1 LSRLFCFQSMQHQK
15 ILILDFGSQ
24 VTQLIARR
32 VREAHVFCEVHPC
45 DVSSDWVRDYAKDGS
60 LKGIILSGS
69 HASLWEDE
77 TLRAPQVVFEL
88 GIPVLGICF
97 GMYAIAAALGGKVE
111 GGHGREFGHA
121 QVRARGHTKLLDGI
135 ADVTSPEGHGLLN
148 VWMSHGDNVVE
159 MPPGFKLMASTDSCP
174 IAGMAD
180 EERRFYAVQFHPEVT
195 HTTQGKAILE
205 RFVLGICG
213 AKPDWVM
220 KDHIAEAV
228 ELIRQQVGEEEVI
241 LGLSGG
247 VDSSVAAALIHRAIG
262 DQLTCVFV
270 DHGLLRLNEGD
281 MVMDMF
287 VGKLHAKVIRVDA
300 EAQFLGHLKGVSD
313 PEAKRKI
320 IGREFVEVFK
330 AQAGELI
337 ASGAS
342 KSGAKWLA
350 QGTIYPDVI
359 ESGGAKSKKAV
370 TIKSHHNVGGLPE
383 QLGLKLL
390 EPLRDLFKDEVRE
403 LGVALGL
410 PHDMVYRHP
419 FPGPGLGVRIL
430 GEVKKEYADLLR
442 KADAIFIEE
451 LRNFPFTPVHP
462 EPVEGPRVP
471 KTWYDATS
479 QAFTVFLPVKSV
491 GVMGDGRTYDYVV
504 ALRAV
509 QTSDFMTA
517 DWAELPYALLKKVSS
532 RIINEVRGI
541 NRVTYD
547 VSSKPPATIEWE

>member
-1 LSRLFCFQSMQHQK
+1 MQHQK

-32 VREAHVFCEVHPC
+32 VREAHVYCEVHPC
-45 DVSSDWVRDYAKDGS
+45 DVSSEWVREYAADGL
-60 LKGIILSGS
+60 LKGVILSGS
-69 HASLWEDE
+69 HASVYEDS
-77 TLRAPQVVFEL
+77 TDRAPDAVFEL
-88 GIPVLGICF
+88 GVPVLGICY
-97 GMYAIAAALGGKVE
+97 GMQTMAQQLGGKVE
-111 GGHGREFGHA
+111 SGHQREFGYA
-121 QVRARGHTKLLDGI
+121 EVRAHGHTRLLKDI
-135 ADVTSPEGHGLLN
+135 ADFTTPEGHGMLK
-148 VWMSHGDNVVE
+148 VWMSHGDKVTE
-159 MPPGFKLMASTDSCP
+159 LPPGFKLMASTPSCP

-180 EERRFYAVQFHPEVT
+180 EQRGYYAVQFHPEVT
-195 HTTQGKAILE
+195 HTVQGRAMLE
-205 RFVLGICG
+205 RFVLDICG
-213 AKPDWVM
+213 VQPDWIM
-220 KDHIAEAV
+220 RDHIAEAV
-228 ELIRQQVGEEEVI
+228 EKIRQQVGDEEVI

-287 VGKLHAKVIRVDA
+287 AGKLHAKVIRVDA
-300 EAQFLGHLKGVSD
+300 SDLFLGELAGVSD
-313 PEAKRKI
+313 PEQKRKI
-320 IGREFVEVFK
+320 IGRLFVDVFK
-330 AQAGELI
+330 AEAEKLK
-337 ASGAS
+337 ASG
-342 KSGAKWLA
+342 SGHKGATFLA

-442 KADAIFIEE
+442 RADAIFIEE
-451 LRNFPFTPVHP
+451 LRSTIDPVS
-462 EPVEGPRVP
+462 G
-471 KTWYDATS
+471 KSWYDLTS

-517 DWAELPYALLKKVSS
+517 DWAELPYSLLKRVSG

>member
-1 LSRLFCFQSMQHQK
+1 MNHDK

-32 VREAHVFCEVHPC
+32 VRESHVYCEIHPN
-45 DVSSDWVRDYAKDGS
+45 DVSDAFIREFAP
-60 LKGIILSGS
+60 KGIILSGS
-69 HASLWEDE
+69 HASTYEAQD
-77 TLRAPQVVFEL
+77 LRAPQAVWDL
-88 GIPVLGICF
+88 GVPVLGICY
-97 GMYAIAAALGGKVE
+97 GMFTMTVQLGGQVE
-111 GGHGREFGHA
+111 ASTHREFGYA
-121 QVRARGHTKLLDGI
+121 EVRARGHTKLLEGI
-135 ADVTSPEGHGLLN
+135 EDFRTADGHGMLK
-148 VWMSHGDNVVE
+148 VWMSHGDKVTALPE
-159 MPPGFKLMASTDSCP
+159 GFKLMASTPSCP
-174 IAGMAD
+174 IAGIAD
-180 EERRFYAVQFHPEVT
+180 EARRYYAVQFHPEVT
-195 HTTQGKAILE
+195 HTTQGRALLE
-205 RFVLGICG
+205 RFVLGICDV
-213 AKPDWVM
+213 KPDWVM
-220 KDHIAEAV
+220 RDHVAEAV
-228 ELIRQQVGEEEVI
+228 ALIREQVGAEEVI

-270 DHGLLRLNEGD
+270 DHGLLRLNEAKL
-281 MVMDMF
+281 VMDMF
-287 VGKLHAKVIRVDA
+287 VGRLHAKVVHVDA
-300 EAQFLGHLKGVSD
+300 VDQFMGHLKGVSD

-320 IGREFVEVFK
+320 IGREFVEVFQREAAK
-330 AQAGELI
+330 LAN
-337 ASGAS
+337 
-342 KSGAKWLA
+342 AKWLA

-359 ESGGAKSKKAV
+359 ESGGAQSSTGTKKAT

-383 QLGLKLL
+383 TLGLKLL

-430 GEVKKEYADLLR
+430 GEVHKEYADLLR
-442 KADAIFIEE
+442 SADAIFIEE
-451 LRNFPFTPVHP
+451 LRNHVDPVT
-462 EPVEGPRVP
+462 G
-471 KTWYDATS
+471 KSWYDLTS
-479 QAFTVFLPVKSV
+479 QAFAVFLPVKSV

-541 NRVTYD
+541 NRVAYD

>member
-1 LSRLFCFQSMQHQK
+1 MTMHDK

-32 VREAHVFCEVHPC
+32 VREAHVYCEIHPN
-45 DVSSDWVRDYAKDGS
+45 DVSEAFIQSFAP
-60 LKGIILSGS
+60 KGIILSGS
-69 HASLWEDE
+69 HASTYEE
-77 TLRAPQVVFEL
+77 HELRAPACVWGL
-88 GIPVLGICF
+88 GIPVLGICY
-97 GMYAIAAALGGKVE
+97 GMFTMAVQLGGRVE
-111 GGHGREFGHA
+111 ASTHREFGYA
-121 QVRARGHTKLLDGI
+121 EVRARGHTRLFDGI
-135 ADVTSPEGHGLLN
+135 EDFCTAEGHGMLK
-148 VWMSHGDNVVE
+148 VWMSHGDKVTE
-159 MPPGFKLMASTDSCP
+159 LPPGFKLMASTPSCP
-174 IAGMAD
+174 IAAMAD
-180 EERRFYAVQFHPEVT
+180 EARGYYAVQFHPEVT
-195 HTTQGKAILE
+195 HTVQGRAMLE

-213 AKPDWVM
+213 ARPDWVM
-220 KDHIAEAV
+220 KDHVAEAV
-228 ELIRQQVGEEEVI
+228 AAIREQVGDQEVI

-287 VGKLHAKVIRVDA
+287 EGQLHARVIRVDA
-300 EAQFLGHLKGVSD
+300 SELFLKELAGVSD
-313 PEAKRKI
+313 PEVKRKI
-320 IGREFVEVFK
+320 IGRLFVDVFK
-330 AQAGELI
+330 AEAAKLKAGDGGHK
-337 ASGAS
+337 GATY
-342 KSGAKWLA
+342 LA

-359 ESGGAKSKKAV
+359 ESGGAKTKKAT

-390 EPLRDLFKDEVRE
+390 EPLCDLFKDEVRE

-410 PHDMVYRHP
+410 PHEMVYRHP

-442 KADAIFIEE
+442 RADAIFIDE
-451 LRNFPFTPVHP
+451 LRRTIDPVTC
-462 EPVEGPRVP
+462 
-471 KTWYDATS
+471 KSWYDLTS
-479 QAFTVFLPVKSV
+479 QAFAVFLPVKSV
-491 GVMGDGRTYDYVV
+491 GVMGDGRTYDHVV

>member
-1 LSRLFCFQSMQHQK
+1 MTGQAMHQK

-32 VREAHVFCEVHPC
+32 IREAHVFCEVHPC
-45 DVSSDWVRDYAKDGS
+45 DVSDDWIRAYARDGQ

-69 HASLWEDE
+69 HASVYEDS
-77 TLRAPQVVFEL
+77 TDKAPQAVFEL
-88 GIPVLGICF
+88 GVPVLGICY
-97 GMYAIAAALGGKVE
+97 GMQTMAHQLGGIVQS
-111 GGHGREFGHA
+111 GHTREFGPA
-121 QVRARGHTKLLDGI
+121 DVRAHGHTQLLEGI
-135 ADVTSPEGHGLLN
+135 QDYATPMGHGMLQ
-148 VWMSHGDNVVE
+148 VWMSHGDKVTE
-159 MPPGFKLMASTDSCP
+159 LPHGFKLMASTDSCP

-180 EERRFYAVQFHPEVT
+180 EERRFYGVQFHPEVT
-195 HTTQGKAILE
+195 HTKRGAAILE
-205 RFVLGICG
+205 RFVLDICG
-213 AKPDWVM
+213 TRADWIM
-220 KDHIAEAV
+220 GDYISEAV
-228 ELIRQQVGEEEVI
+228 AKIRAQVGTEEVI

-281 MVMDMF
+281 LVMEMF
-287 VGKLHAKVIRVDA
+287 VGKLHTHVIRVDA
-300 EAQFLGHLKGVSD
+300 ADQFLGHLAGVSE

-330 AQAGELI
+330 AEAGKL
-337 ASGAS
+337 
-342 KSGAKWLA
+342 KSDQSRHVAWLA

-359 ESGGAKSKKAV
+359 ESGGAKNKKAV
-370 TIKSHHNVGGLPE
+370 VIKSHHNVGGLPE

-390 EPLRDLFKDEVRE
+390 EPLRELFKDEVRQ

-410 PHDMVYRHP
+410 PYHMVYRHP

-442 KADAIFIEE
+442 QADAIFIEE
-451 LRNFPFTPVHP
+451 LRNFMDDAT
-462 EPVEGPRVP
+462 G
-471 KTWYDATS
+471 KSWYDLTS
-479 QAFTVFLPVKSV
+479 QAFVVFLPVKSV

-517 DWAELPYALLKKVSS
+517 DWAELPYALLKKVSG

>member
-1 LSRLFCFQSMQHQK
+1 MIIVDYCLMQHDK

-32 VREAHVFCEVHPC
+32 IREAHVYCEVHPC
-45 DVSSDWVRDYAKDGS
+45 DVTSDWVRDYAKDGT
-60 LKGIILSGS
+60 LKGVILSGS
-69 HASLWEDE
+69 HASVYDVDDK
-77 TLRAPQVVFEL
+77 APDAVFEL
-88 GIPVLGICF
+88 GVPVLGICY
-97 GMYAIAAALGGKVE
+97 GMQTMAQQLGGKVE
-111 GGHGREFGHA
+111 AGHTREFGYA
-121 QVRARGHTKLLDGI
+121 EVRAHGHAALLKGI
-135 ADVTSPEGHGLLN
+135 EDFHSPEGDAMLK
-148 VWMSHGDNVVE
+148 VWMSHGDKVTE
-159 MPPGFKLMASTDSCP
+159 LPRGFRLMASTPSCP

-180 EERRFYAVQFHPEVT
+180 EARRFYAVQFHPEVT
-195 HTTQGKAILE
+195 HTVQGRAMLE
-205 RFVLGICG
+205 RFVRDICQ
-213 AKPDWVM
+213 ANPDWIM
-220 KDHIAEAV
+220 RDHIAEAV
-228 ELIRQQVGEEEVI
+228 QAIRTQVGDEEVI

-262 DQLTCVFV
+262 DRLTCVFV

-287 VGKLHAKVIRVDA
+287 EGKLHARVIRVDA
-300 EAQFLGHLKGVSD
+300 SELFLGKLAGVSD
-313 PEAKRKI
+313 PEQKRKI
-320 IGREFVEVFK
+320 IGGLFVDVFK
-330 AQAGELI
+330 AEAAKLKAGEGGHK
-337 ASGAS
+337 GATF
-342 KSGAKWLA
+342 LA

-403 LGVALGL
+403 LGVELGL

-442 KADAIFIEE
+442 RADAIFIEE
-451 LRNFPFTPVHP
+451 LRSTIDTNS
-462 EPVEGPRVP
+462 G
-471 KTWYDATS
+471 KSWYDLTS

-517 DWAELPYALLKKVSS
+517 DWAELPYALLKKVSG

>member
-1 LSRLFCFQSMQHQK
+1 MTLHDK

-32 VREAHVFCEVHPC
+32 VREAHVYCEIHPN
-45 DVSSDWVRDYAKDGS
+45 DVSDDFIRAFAPRGV
-60 LKGIILSGS
+60 ILSGS
-69 HASLWEDE
+69 HASTYEE
-77 TLRAPQVVFEL
+77 HELRAPACVWEL
-88 GIPVLGICF
+88 GIPVLGICY
-97 GMYAIAAALGGKVE
+97 GMFTMAVQLGGHVE
-111 GGHGREFGHA
+111 ASTHREFGYA
-121 QVRARGHTKLLDGI
+121 EVRARGHTRLFDGI
-135 ADVTSPEGHGLLN
+135 EDFRTAEGHGMLK
-148 VWMSHGDNVVE
+148 VWMSHGDKVTE
-159 MPPGFKLMASTDSCP
+159 LPPGFKLMASTPSCP

-180 EERRFYAVQFHPEVT
+180 EARGYYAVQFHPEVT
-195 HTTQGKAILE
+195 HTVQGRAMLE

-213 AKPDWVM
+213 ARPDWVM
-220 KDHIAEAV
+220 KDHVAEAV
-228 ELIRQQVGEEEVI
+228 AAIREQVGDEEVI

-287 VGKLHAKVIRVDA
+287 EGQLHARVIRVDA
-300 EAQFLGHLKGVSD
+300 SELFLKELAGVSD

-320 IGREFVEVFK
+320 IGRLFVDVFK
-330 AQAGELI
+330 AEAAKLKAGDGGHK
-337 ASGAS
+337 GATF
-342 KSGAKWLA
+342 LA

-359 ESGGAKSKKAV
+359 ESGGAKTKKAT

-410 PHDMVYRHP
+410 PHEMVYRHP

-442 KADAIFIEE
+442 RADAIFIEE
-451 LRNFPFTPVHP
+451 LRRAVDPAT
-462 EPVEGPRVP
+462 G
-471 KTWYDATS
+471 KTWYDLTS

-517 DWAELPYALLKKVSS
+517 DWAELPYALLKKVSG

>member
-1 LSRLFCFQSMQHQK
+1 MNHDK

-32 VREAHVFCEVHPC
+32 VREAHVYCEVHPC
-45 DVSSDWVRDYAKDGS
+45 DVSSEWVRQYAADGR
-60 LKGIILSGS
+60 LKGVILSGS
-69 HASLWEDE
+69 HASVYEVDD
-77 TLRAPQVVFEL
+77 RAPDAVFEL
-88 GIPVLGICF
+88 GVPVLGICY
-97 GMYAIAAALGGKVE
+97 GMQTMAQQLGGRVE
-111 GGHGREFGHA
+111 GSPVREFGYA
-121 QVRARGHTKLLDGI
+121 EVRARGHTALLKDI
-135 ADVTSPEGHGLLN
+135 ADFHTPEGYGMLK
-148 VWMSHGDNVVE
+148 VWMSHGDKVVE
-159 MPPGFKLMASTDSCP
+159 LPPGFKLMASTDSCP

-180 EERRFYAVQFHPEVT
+180 ETRRFYGVQFHPEVT
-195 HTTQGKAILE
+195 HTVQGRAILE
-205 RFVLGICG
+205 RFVLEICG
-213 AKPDWVM
+213 ARPDWIM
-220 KDHIAEAV
+220 RDHIEEAV
-228 ELIRQQVGEEEVI
+228 AAIRAQVGDEEVL

-270 DHGLLRLNEGD
+270 DHGLLRLHEGD

-287 VGKLHAKVIRVDA
+287 AGKLHARVIRVDA
-300 EAQFLGHLKGVSD
+300 SDLFLRELAGVTD
-313 PEAKRKI
+313 PERKRKI
-320 IGREFVEVFK
+320 IGRLFVDVFK
-330 AQAGELI
+330 AEAEKLKAARPG
-337 ASGAS
+337 S
-342 KSGAKWLA
+342 KGIQWLA

-442 KADAIFIEE
+442 RADAIFIEE
-451 LRNFPFTPVHP
+451 LRSTI
-462 EPVEGPRVP
+462 EPNSG
-471 KTWYDATS
+471 KSWYDLVS
-479 QAFTVFLPVKSV
+479 QAFAVFLPVKSV

-517 DWAELPYALLKKVSS
+517 DWAELPYSLLKRVSS

>member
-1 LSRLFCFQSMQHQK
+1 MSMSHQK

-32 VREAHVFCEVHPC
+32 VREAHVYCEVHPC
-45 DVSSDWVRDYAKDGS
+45 DVSSDWVKAFAADGM
-60 LKGIILSGS
+60 LKGVILSGS
-69 HASLWEDE
+69 HASVYEESTD
-77 TLRAPQVVFEL
+77 RAPDAVFEL
-88 GIPVLGICF
+88 GIPVLGICY
-97 GMYAIAAALGGKVE
+97 GMQTMAQQLGGKVA
-111 GGHGREFGHA
+111 GGQTREFGYA
-121 QVRARGHTKLLDGI
+121 EVRAHGHTRLLNDL
-135 ADVTSPEGHGLLN
+135 ADFTTPEGHGMLK
-148 VWMSHGDNVVE
+148 VWMSHGDKVVD
-159 MPPGFKLMASTDSCP
+159 MPPGFSVMASTPSCP

-180 EERRFYAVQFHPEVT
+180 EARGYYALQFHPEVT
-195 HTTQGKAILE
+195 HTVQGAAMLR
-205 RFVLGICG
+205 RFVLEICG
-213 AKPDWVM
+213 TSPDWIMGDYVS
-220 KDHIAEAV
+220 EAV
-228 ELIRQQVGEEEVI
+228 ARIREQVGGEEVI

-287 VGKLHAKVIRVDA
+287 AGKLHARVIRVDA
-300 EAQFLGHLKGVSD
+300 SELFLGQLAGVDD
-313 PEAKRKI
+313 PEKKRKI
-320 IGREFVEVFK
+320 IGGLFVDVFK
-330 AQAGELI
+330 AEAAKLKAGNGGHK
-337 ASGAS
+337 GATF
-342 KSGAKWLA
+342 LA

-383 QLGLKLL
+383 QLGLQLL

-442 KADAIFIEE
+442 QADAIFIEE
-451 LRNFPFTPVHP
+451 LRNFRDEAT
-462 EPVEGPRVP
+462 G
-471 KTWYDATS
+471 KTWYELTS

-491 GVMGDGRTYDYVV
+491 GVMGDGRTYEYVV

-509 QTSDFMTA
+509 QTNDFMTA
-517 DWAELPYALLKKVSS
+517 DWAELPYALLKKTSG

>member
-1 LSRLFCFQSMQHQK
+1 MNHQK

-32 VREAHVFCEVHPC
+32 VREAHVYCEVHPC
-45 DVSSDWVRDYAKDGS
+45 DVSDAWLRDFASDGQLR
-60 LKGIILSGS
+60 GIVLSGS
-69 HASLWEDE
+69 HASAYQESTD
-77 TLRAPQVVFEL
+77 RAPPAVFDL
-88 GIPVLGICF
+88 GVPVLGICY
-97 GMYAIAAALGGKVE
+97 GMQTMAQQLGGQVSAAEMVNGMAK
-111 GGHGREFGHA
+111 REFGYA
-121 QVRARGHTKLLDGI
+121 EVRAHGHTALLKDI
-135 ADVTSPEGHGLLN
+135 QDMVNDQGHGLLK
-148 VWMSHGDNVVE
+148 VWMSHGDKVSAL
-159 MPPGFKLMASTDSCP
+159 PPGFKVMASTPSCP

-180 EERRFYAVQFHPEVT
+180 EQRRFYGVQFHPEVT
-195 HTTQGKAILE
+195 HTIQGRALIE
-205 RFVLGICG
+205 RFVLGICQTH
-213 AKPDWVM
+213 PDWIM
-220 KDHIAEAV
+220 GDYISEAV
-228 ELIRQQVGEEEVI
+228 EKIRAQVGTEEVI

-281 MVMDMF
+281 AVMEMF

-300 EAQFLGHLKGVSD
+300 ADLFLGKLAGVTD

-320 IGREFVEVFK
+320 IGGLFVDVFK
-330 AQAGELI
+330 AEAAKLKAGQGGHK
-337 ASGAS
+337 GATF
-342 KSGAKWLA
+342 LA

-370 TIKSHHNVGGLPE
+370 TIKSHHNVGGLPA
-383 QLGLKLL
+383 QLGLNLL

-410 PHDMVYRHP
+410 PPSMVYRHP

-442 KADAIFIEE
+442 RADAIFIEE
-451 LRNFPFTPVHP
+451 LHHFKDDS
-462 EPVEGPRVP
+462 G
-471 KTWYDATS
+471 KSWYDLTS

-491 GVMGDGRTYDYVV
+491 GVMGDGRTYEYVV